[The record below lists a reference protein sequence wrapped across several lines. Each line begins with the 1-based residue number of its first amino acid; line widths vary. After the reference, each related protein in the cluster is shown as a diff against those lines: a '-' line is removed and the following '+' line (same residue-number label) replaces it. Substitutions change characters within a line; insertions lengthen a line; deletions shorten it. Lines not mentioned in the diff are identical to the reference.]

1 MILEYMFCYRYCMGL
16 FNRLLKNLGLLRVR
30 QPRKYALDVS
40 LQPLLDSMAEH
51 QKRSP
56 DDLASDLLNQALFQR
71 QLDADLWRR
80 WLSLSPR
87 EQQVTALT
95 CLGET
100 NPQIAARLGL
110 AVETIRTHT
119 RNAQIKFNVNSK
131 ADLRVLLS
139 EWDFSAYEQM

>member
-1 MILEYMFCYRYCMGL
+1 LARTAGT
-16 FNRLLKNLGLLRVR
+16 
-30 QPRKYALDVS
+30 RKYVLDASIQPVLES
-40 LQPLLDSMAEH
+40 LAER
-51 QKRSP
+51 QKSSP
-56 DDLASDLLNQALFQR
+56 DEVISNLLEEAISRR
-71 QLDADLWRR
+71 QLDANLWRR

>member
-1 MILEYMFCYRYCMGL
+1 MNF
-16 FNRLLKNLGLLRVR
+16 FHRLLKHLGLLRTR
-30 QPRKYALDVS
+30 EPRKYGLDVS
-40 LQPLLDSMAEH
+40 LQPLLESMAEH
-51 QKRSP
+51 QQRSP
-56 DDLASDLLNQALFQR
+56 DEMVSYLVDEAISRR

>member
-1 MILEYMFCYRYCMGL
+1 MSLIH
-16 FNRLLKNLGLLRVR
+16 RLLQQLGLVHAAR
-30 QPRKYALDVS
+30 PRKYALDVS
-40 LQPLLDSMAEH
+40 LQPLLESLAKH
-51 QKRSP
+51 QQRSP
-56 DDLASDLLNQALFQR
+56 DELASDLLNQALFKT

-139 EWDFSAYEQM
+139 EWDFSAYEQI

>member
-1 MILEYMFCYRYCMGL
+1 MFCYRCGMGFL
-16 FNRLLKNLGLLRVR
+16 NRLLKYLGLLRVHE
-30 QPRKYALDVS
+30 PRKYALDVS

-51 QKRSP
+51 QQRSP
-56 DDLASDLLNQALFQR
+56 DELASDLLNQALFKS
-71 QLDADLWRR
+71 QLNADLWRR

-100 NPQIAARLGL
+100 NPQIASRLGL